1 MQKITFLRI
10 AFLLPLFCAVGIN
23 AQSFDKVIKKEVPGK
38 KAEEHA
44 KYHGYE
50 RCSSDEYEEML
61 HAKFP
66 RRLSKEQ
73 FESWLAPLVQQAKTN
88 KSQNGNVITIPVVV
102 HVIHSGQNLGSYPN
116 ITDAQVVSQ
125 INVLNDDYRKALGTA
140 GYNNNPIGADVEIQ
154 FAMAKVTPEGN
165 PTNGINRVNLCRSGW
180 TMAAIDEYVKPET
193 IWDTSK
199 YLNMWTVAF
208 EGADEATLGYAQFP
222 SNSGLNGLDVNGG
235 LATTDG
241 VVAAAGTFGSRV
253 YDDGTFLLYQYY
265 DRGRTMTH
273 EVGHWLGLRHIWG
286 DTQSCVLDA
295 TDSNNDFC
303 LDTPAAAGPNS
314 NCPAPPNNPIDSCP
328 SSPGFDMV
336 ENYMDYTVDLCMNTF
351 TLDQKARIRT
361 VMDNSPR
368 RVQLKTSIAEQ
379 PIALFPVDAE
389 IKIERGCNNLAACPT
404 TSVVPTLKLTI
415 YNRGTLNLTSA
426 TISYS
431 VNGGAPQSYSW
442 TGNLA
447 QDKFNTF
454 TVPVTASTPSG
465 NVTASIVNANGG
477 ADQRA
482 TNNSATGTF
491 VNAAADTAFNTST
504 VNFKL
509 QLDYWGTETTWTLKN
524 SAGATL
530 HSGGPY
536 VDSLTPALINETWT
550 LSNNDCYVFE
560 IEDSEGD
567 GLSFSNLNP
576 LLVPGYY
583 ELRTSSNQLI
593 SDGGLFGEIES
604 RAFSLNSLLAT
615 NEVKKE
621 VFGLY
626 PNPAS
631 EVLNITKVSNKAKF
645 EIYNAVGQLVK
656 AGNID
661 NNQVRVAE
669 LVKGTYIITIKDNNI
684 SESIK
689 FIKK

>member
-1 MQKITFLRI
+1 MQKTTFLKV
-10 AFLLPLFCAVGIN
+10 AFLLPLFCALGLN
-23 AQSFDKVIKKEVPGK
+23 AQSINKVPK
-38 KAEEHA
+38 KAAVATKNAELA
-44 KYHGYE
+44 KSHEYE
-50 RCSSDEYEEML
+50 RCSSDAYEEYL
-61 HAKFP
+61 KSKFP
-66 RRLSKEQ
+66 ERMSKEQ
-73 FESWLAPLVQQAKTN
+73 FESWLAPLIEKTQAN
-88 KSQNGNVITIPVVV
+88 KSQNGNIITIPVVV
-102 HVIHSGQNLGSYPN
+102 HVIHAGQNVGSYPN
-116 ITDAQVVSQ
+116 ITDAQVLSQ
-125 INVLNDDYRKALGTA
+125 VTVLNNDYRKAMGTP
-140 GYNNNPIGADVEIQ
+140 GYNSNPVGADVEIQ
-154 FAMAKVTPEGN
+154 FAMAKVDPNGN
-165 PTNGINRVNLCRSGW
+165 PTNGIDRVNLCRAGW

-193 IWDTSK
+193 IWDTTK

-208 EGADEATLGYAQFP
+208 EGADENTLGYAQFP
-222 SNSGLNGLDVNGG
+222 SNSGLNGLEVNGG

-241 VVAAAGTFGSRV
+241 VVAAAGTFGSST
-253 YDDGTFLLYQYY
+253 YDDGTFLLYQGY
-265 DRGRTMTH
+265 DKGRTMTH

-286 DTQSCVLDA
+286 DTSSCVVNA
-295 TDSNNDFC
+295 IDSNNDYC
-303 LDTPAAAGPNS
+303 LDTPAAAAPNYNCITINS
-314 NCPAPPNNPIDSCP
+314 CPAD
-328 SSPGFDMV
+328 PGNDMI
-336 ENYMDYTVDLCMNTF
+336 ENYMDYTPDACMNIF
-351 TLDQKARIRT
+351 TLNQKARIRT

-379 PIALFPVDAE
+379 SIALFPVDAE

-404 TSVVPTLKLTI
+404 TSVVSTLKLTI
-415 YNRGTLNLTSA
+415 YNRGTSNLTSA

-431 VNGGAPQSYSW
+431 VNGGAPQSYNW

-454 TVPVTASTPSG
+454 TVPVAASTPSG
-465 NVTASIVNANGG
+465 NVTASIVNANGS

-491 VNAAADTAFNTST
+491 VNAAADTTFNTST

-524 SAGATL
+524 SAGTVL

-560 IEDSEGD
+560 IEDAEGD
-567 GLSFSNLNP
+567 GLSFSNP
-576 LLVPGYY
+576 SPVLVPGYY
-583 ELRTSSNQLI
+583 ELRTLSNQLI
-593 SDGGLFGEIES
+593 CEGGLFGEIDS
-604 RAFSLNSLLAT
+604 RAFSLTSLLAT
-615 NEVKKE
+615 TEVKKDT
-621 VFGLY
+621 FDLY

-631 EVLNITKVSNKAKF
+631 DILNITKVSNKAKF
-645 EIYNAVGQLVK
+645 EIYNAVGQLIK

-669 LVKGTYIITIKDNNI
+669 LIKGTYIITIKDNNI